1 MEWPLLSSLAEHE
14 RQGVVDAARE
24 RAFARGEVVFHEGDP
39 ADSIH
44 LVVSGHLAVRVSTYE
59 GATATLNLL
68 GGGDTFG
75 ELSLLREPHPVVR
88 SATIIAREQ
97 GERFSQ
103 IRFRSQVDLI
113 IPCSTRHD
121 FLPVQEVGCHVEAA
135 LDPVVT
141 RAISAHRFHALCQQH
156 PGVERWLV
164 NLLAQRVT
172 ELSDQVRDLMFVGLD
187 RRLYGCLL
195 DLAARYDAEAATPV
209 IPLTQEHLA
218 DFVGG
223 TRPSVNQALQRLV
236 GQGIVEVGRGRVRIL
251 DREALVRKS
260 GRTDR

>member
-1 MEWPLLSSLAEHE
+1 MEWPLLSSLAEPE
-14 RQGVVDAARE
+14 RRGVVEAARE
-24 RAFARGEVVFHEGDP
+24 RSFARGEIVFHEGDP
-39 ADSIH
+39 ADSMH
-44 LVVSGHLAVRVSTYE
+44 LVVSGHLAVRVSTSE

-75 ELSLLREPHPVVR
+75 ELSLLREPRPVAR
-88 SATIIAREQ
+88 SATI
-97 GERFSQ
+97 
-103 IRFRSQVDLI
+103 V
-113 IPCSTRHD
+113 
-121 FLPVQEVGCHVEAA
+121 A

-141 RAISAHRFHALCQQH
+141 RAISAHRFHALCQQY

-164 NLLAQRVT
+164 NLLARRVT

-195 DLAARYDAEAATPV
+195 DLAARYDDGTPTPV

-223 TRPSVNQALQRLV
+223 TRPSVNQVLQRLA
-236 GQGIVEVGRGRVRIL
+236 GQGIVEVGRGRVTIL